1 MSYSFF
7 NIGKDKISFV
17 YIKTRIDNVLLESQ
31 RDKRNF
37 VFVLC
42 VSLFFYSNY
51 IHKWQMQ
58 VLIFS
63 LNIGRALHN
72 SLGKV

>member
-7 NIGKDKISFV
+7 DIGRDKILFV

-37 VFVLC
+37 AFVL
-42 VSLFFYSNY
+42 
-51 IHKWQMQ
+51 
-58 VLIFS
+58 
-63 LNIGRALHN
+63 
-72 SLGKV
+72 